1 MIEWRDGGLIVKVLN
16 LTRDSRSAYTSNAYL
31 VLGNHNALDDLNT
44 LVDVGRDP
52 LIIDR
57 INEAPT
63 GVGKHRVEQVVLT
76 HSHYDHAEALPLI
89 REAFHPVVY
98 AFSASLEGVDNILKG
113 GETLKLGDRMFE
125 VIYTPGHSN
134 DSICLY
140 CEQERTLF
148 AGDTTLIVQSLGGT
162 YEEGYIRA
170 LEKLCRRD
178 IRAIYLGHGEPLLK
192 DCNRT
197 LRNTL
202 RNVKKSME
210 WLSGREG
217 K

>member
-1 MIEWRDGGLIVKVLN
+1 MVVLN
-16 LTRDSRSAYTSNAYL
+16 LTNNNRSTYTSNAHL
-31 VLGNHNALDDLNT
+31 VLGDHNALADVNT

-52 LIIDR
+52 LIVER
-57 INEAPT
+57 IYEAPT

-98 AFSASLEGVDNILKG
+98 AFSSSLEGVDHILKG
-113 GETLKLGDRMFE
+113 GEGLKLGDRMFE
-125 VIYTPGHSN
+125 VIYTPGHSH

-148 AGDTTLIVQSLGGT
+148 AGDTPLMVQSVGSA
-162 YEEGYIRA
+162 YEEQYVHA
-170 LEKLCRRD
+170 LENLCRRD
-178 IRAIYLGHGEPLLK
+178 IRGIYFGHGEPLLK

-202 RNVKKSME
+202 RNVKESMGS
-210 WLSGREG
+210 WTDTKYQG
-217 K
+217 KRYG